1 METEP
6 HIEKLTT
13 IFREVFDDKSI
24 VLNDHMTA
32 NDIASWD
39 SLSHMLMIS
48 QVEEAFSIKF
58 SLREINKLKNVG
70 VLIKLIESKAAN
82 NFEKYNP

>member
-1 METEP
+1 MEV

-13 IFREVFDDKSI
+13 IFREVFDDEAI
-24 VLNDHMTA
+24 ILNDQMTA
-32 NDIASWD
+32 NDIGSWD

-48 QVEEAFSIKF
+48 RVEDAFSIKF

-70 VLIKLIESKAAN
+70 VLIKLIESKSAN
-82 NFEKYNP
+82 